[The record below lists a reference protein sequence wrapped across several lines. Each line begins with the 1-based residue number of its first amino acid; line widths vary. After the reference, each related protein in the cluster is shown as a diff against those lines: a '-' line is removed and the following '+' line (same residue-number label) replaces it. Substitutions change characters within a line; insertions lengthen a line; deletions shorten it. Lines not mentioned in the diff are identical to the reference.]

1 MIVIT
6 GASGQLGRQIVEHL
20 LERMDAAQVAVSVR
34 DPAKVDGLGVRVRRG
49 DYEDPESL
57 RAAFDGA
64 SQVLLV
70 SAATVGEAA
79 LRQHRNAIEAARAV
93 GVERVVYTSH
103 QNASPSSAFA
113 PGVDHA
119 ATEALLGDGDLAL
132 RNGFYASSGLML
144 LGTEGDVVAPE
155 DGPVSWT
162 TREDLAEAAALILAG
177 RLDVREPLT
186 GGEALD
192 FAALA
197 ELDGRRRV
205 VCSDEEYVA
214 RLVGSG
220 TPEPLARMLL
230 GMFVASRA
238 GEFNVVDPA
247 LERLLGRPPRTMREA
262 LSDAAGRAAAH

>member
-6 GASGQLGRQIVEHL
+6 GATGQLGRQIVERL
-20 LERMDAAQVAVSVR
+20 LERVDASEVGVSVR
-34 DPAKVDGLGVRVRRG
+34 DPAKAEGLGVRVRRG
-49 DYEDPESL
+49 DYADPESL
-57 RAAFDGA
+57 REAFDAA

-70 SAATVGEAA
+70 SAPAIGEVA
-79 LRQHRNAIEAARAV
+79 LRQHRNAIEAARAA

-103 QNASPSSAFA
+103 QNASPASAFA

-132 RNGFYASSGLML
+132 RNGFYASSARML
-144 LGTEGDVVAPE
+144 LGEGDVVVPE

-162 TREDLAEAAALILAG
+162 TREDLAEAAAIILAE
-177 RLDVREPLT
+177 RLDVRAPLT

-197 ELDGRRRV
+197 ELAGRTRV
-205 VCSDEEYVA
+205 VCSDEDYVA
-214 RLVGSG
+214 RLVERGA
-220 TPEPLARMLL
+220 PEWQANLLL

-238 GEFNVVDPA
+238 GEFDVVDPT
-247 LERLLGRPPRTMREA
+247 LERLLGRPPQTMRA
-262 LSDAAGRAAAH
+262 VLGA